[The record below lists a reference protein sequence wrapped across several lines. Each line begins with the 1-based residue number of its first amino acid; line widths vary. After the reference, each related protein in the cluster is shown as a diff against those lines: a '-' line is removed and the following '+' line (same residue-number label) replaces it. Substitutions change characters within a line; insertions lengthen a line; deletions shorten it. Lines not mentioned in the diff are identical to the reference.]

1 MVSAYRRLA
10 CDPRVTGAVPRNPKG
25 CVAIRVAGRGR
36 RHHALAGLLHGHEC
50 RWQAIARDCPA
61 PSWNPA
67 LQLRLLRG
75 KAVRPWTRSRPC
87 TPARRRS
94 TPTCATRTRTRTAP
108 SWPRQ
113 FGFEVVRVLRVCERL
128 FVSVSGTSPVSHI
141 AAFLGQLLWAGGP
154 SSTCGRLDA
163 DIQRPARHNAKWN
176 HFDRLPLPPSPLNYK
191 FGTLQNMTKIGT
203 SKCSSPNLMF
213 M

>member
-128 FVSVSGTSPVSHI
+128 FVSVSGTSPVSTSLLSWANCFGLAGPPVLADAWTQTFNDQLVTMQNGTILI
-141 AAFLGQLLWAGGP
+141 ASPFP
-154 SSTCGRLDA
+154 
-163 DIQRPARHNAKWN
+163 
-176 HFDRLPLPPSPLNYK
+176 PLPS
-191 FGTLQNMTKIGT
+191 IT
-203 SKCSSPNLMF
+203 SSVHSKT
-213 M
+213 